1 MNIQIDKKEYLTP
14 RDTPPPRV
22 GEELTKFI
30 SNTLDLYIFNY
41 TMSCVECDNDLPSRL
56 FYIDGY
62 PVLLY
67 DNKKTSIQKKMIGWL
82 LFIE

>member
-1 MNIQIDKKEYLTP
+1 
-14 RDTPPPRV
+14 
-22 GEELTKFI
+22 
-30 SNTLDLYIFNY
+30 
-41 TMSCVECDNDLPSRL
+41 MSCVECDNDLPSGL